1 MYHPVVRRS
10 RRRAGATGGS
20 CGAVLGGTLFP
31 PPRRIPGRF
40 LKHIKEDKPML
51 EKLFLRLYIYLAN
64 LNDCIISLL
73 RDKSASAKIPKRILD
88 ELARC
93 FLPDIIAYYETVEGR
108 EEYEKWKLAQ
118 TQQTHQNSP
127 QSP

>member
-1 MYHPVVRRS
+1 
-10 RRRAGATGGS
+10 
-20 CGAVLGGTLFP
+20 
-31 PPRRIPGRF
+31 
-40 LKHIKEDKPML
+40 ML
-51 EKLFLRLYIYLAN
+51 ERIFLQLYLC
-64 LNDCIISLL
+64 LVDMKSCIISIL

-108 EEYEKWKLAQ
+108 EEYEAWKAAQ
-118 TQQTHQNSP
+118 TQQTPQNAP

>member
-1 MYHPVVRRS
+1 
-10 RRRAGATGGS
+10 
-20 CGAVLGGTLFP
+20 
-31 PPRRIPGRF
+31 
-40 LKHIKEDKPML
+40 ML
-51 EKLFLRLYIYLAN
+51 ERFFLQLYLCMEDVKN
-64 LNDCIISLL
+64 CIISLL

-108 EEYEKWKLAQ
+108 EEYEKWKLTQ
-118 TQQTHQNSP
+118 TQQTPQNAP

>member
-1 MYHPVVRRS
+1 
-10 RRRAGATGGS
+10 
-20 CGAVLGGTLFP
+20 
-31 PPRRIPGRF
+31 
-40 LKHIKEDKPML
+40 ML

-73 RDKSASAKIPKRILD
+73 CSKRASAKLPKHVLD

-93 FLPDIIAYYETVEGR
+93 FLPDIIAFYETVEGR
-108 EEYEKWKLAQ
+108 EEYEEWKLTQ
-118 TQQTHQNSP
+118 TQQTPQNAP